1 MEIYFKLK
9 TIIEF
14 YLPLIIIGLILVGGV
29 VLYIWAKIEDFI
41 RMRKK
46 EKLER
51 GKKDGTIRKDARYL

>member
-1 MEIYFKLK
+1 MKKGEKMELYFKLK

-14 YLPLIIIGLILVGGV
+14 YLPLIIIGLILISSI

-46 EKLER
+46 RE
-51 GKKDGTIRKDARYL
+51 IRKRKKRWNN

>member
-1 MEIYFKLK
+1 MELYFKLK

-14 YLPLIIIGLILVGGV
+14 YIPLIIIGLILIICI
-29 VLYIWAKIEDFI
+29 VLNIWDKIEDFI

-51 GKKDGTIRKDARYL
+51 GKKDGIIRKDARYL